1 VSLIRRSKFSP
12 ADLFCCSFTRGSSH
26 LVSFVTIEAMFARRL
41 TVNRIDAACA
51 RHACPIGQ
59 IDNFAMR
66 NFTNDAVFDD
76 TFPVADGILEA
87 GNRVPLD
94 QLQRAMEDWFR
105 RKGYL
110 KPEERLEVSENAQEQ
125 NREN

>member
-1 VSLIRRSKFSP
+1 M
-12 ADLFCCSFTRGSSH
+12 
-26 LVSFVTIEAMFARRL
+26 FVRRL
-41 TVNRIDAACA
+41 SVMRVDTAGE
-51 RHACPIGQ
+51 RHVCPIGW

-76 TFPVADGILEA
+76 TLPVADGVLEA

-94 QLQRAMEDWFR
+94 RLQTAMENWFR

-110 KPEERLEVSENAQEQ
+110 KADDRLEVVELK
-125 NREN
+125 R